1 MTRTQKIAAALILSI
16 AFANNPATAASV
28 LLQSVLDQ
36 LVAEGYP
43 IVYSNDVVLAET
55 RIDLP
60 EITLA
65 ALRAALPEAG
75 LDLQRQGDIYLITP
89 LADRVAHEPGSR
101 SPAPPP
107 EENTT
112 LETIIVTGTRHQ
124 LGQNSKSGSV
134 NTLTSEEMQLT
145 PSLGGD
151 AMRVVTRLP
160 GMSSVG
166 VSAKPQVRGGL
177 ADEVLVRVDG
187 VELFDSYHLADFQS
201 FFSVVDDRTVD
212 AVDVYTGGFP
222 ARYGNRMSG
231 VVDIST
237 RERENVDRT
246 ELGLSAISLFANT
259 SGSFNDGQ
267 TRYLTSARHGNLK
280 YLVNQLN
287 SRVGTPKY
295 YDAYGQISHQLSPDT
310 ALAAGT
316 LLTRDDVSVRDD
328 TQTAN
333 SRVDNRYLWFRLEHQ
348 LTERLSNQNLFTLS
362 WSDRDRKL
370 RDPLEE
376 EDEIAGFLDYD
387 QSVRKYDLRTDFSYE
402 QGDSSDGIRC
412 RSYPGRESRYDST
425 SIADRGDLGELLYG
439 SPFES
444 LRHTDQ
450 PQRLV
455 RRRLLGRRIQGP
467 GRSLRAARH
476 TLGRSGLLRL
486 RLHRSRVAPAW
497 PEVRAH
503 RGADHQGGRG
513 PIPSTGSHSRTARRR
528 RPSDLLQTPAFRSLH
543 ISASSGSPGQGWEL
557 RVDLYRKDYEQTKL
571 RFENMFNPFVM
582 IPELEADR
590 VALAPDRAK
599 ARGVDV
605 EIRKQ
610 LTDGLSA
617 VVRYGYMNAKDR
629 FSDHWITRRWSQ
641 RNTVVTMLAW
651 QRETFSIA
659 AAVTWHSGW
668 HGGTPPAEVSEGETL
683 SVEDIIGNTE
693 LREYFSIDISASR
706 TWQFPRAAVTLFAD
720 VTNVL
725 DRNNVAG
732 VDWDAT
738 EEDGAFIFEPTSDL
752 LLPLIPSA
760 GILITF

>member
-1 MTRTQKIAAALILSI
+1 MTRTHKIAAALILSI
-16 AFANNPATAASV
+16 AFANNPAAAASV

-43 IVYSNDVVLAET
+43 IVYSNDVVLADT
-55 RIDLP
+55 QIDLP

-89 LADRVAHEPGSR
+89 LATRLPSKPESE
-101 SPAPPP
+101 SPSPPP
-107 EENTT
+107 DENTA

-201 FFSVVDDRTVD
+201 FFSVVDDRTID

-287 SRVGTPKY
+287 SRIGTPKY
-295 YDAYGQISHQLSPDT
+295 YDAYGQLSHQVNGST
-310 ALAAGT
+310 AVTAGT

-333 SRVDNRYLWFRLEHQ
+333 SRVDNRYLWFRLDHQ

-370 RDPLEE
+370 RDPVEE
-376 EDEIAGFLDYD
+376 AGEIAGFLDYD
-387 QSVRKYDLRTDFSYE
+387 QSVRKYDLRSDFSYE
-402 QGDSSDGIRC
+402 RGDSLMEFGAELSWA
-412 RSYPGRESRYDST
+412 ESHYDST

-439 SPFES
+439 SPFEAFDIETKPS
-444 LRHTDQ
+444 GWSGGVYWAGEFRVLDGLYVLPGIRWDVQDYYDFGSTDHVSPRLGLRYEPTEALTIRADVGRYHQPEAIHELPVADGRATFSK
-450 PQRLV
+450 PQRSDHFIFGLQW
-455 RRRLLGRRIQGP
+455 L
-467 GRSLRAARH
+467 AR
-476 TLGRSGLLRL
+476 
-486 RLHRSRVAPAW
+486 
-497 PEVRAH
+497 
-503 RGADHQGGRG
+503 
-513 PIPSTGSHSRTARRR
+513 
-528 RPSDLLQTPAFRSLH
+528 
-543 ISASSGSPGQGWEL
+543 QGWEL

>member
-1 MTRTQKIAAALILSI
+1 MTRKQRIALALFLGV
-16 AFANNPATAASV
+16 AFANTPATAAS
-28 LLQSVLDQ
+28 LLLRTVLDQ

-43 IVYSNDVVLAET
+43 IVFSSDVVGPDT
-55 RIDLP
+55 RIEVP

-65 ALRAALPEAG
+65 ALKVALPQAG
-75 LDLQRQGDIYLITP
+75 LDLQRQGDIYLVTP
-89 LADRVAHEPGSR
+89 LTQKVQSPTDPEPS
-101 SPAPPP
+101 AQPP
-107 EENTT
+107 EKNPT

-124 LGQNSKSGSV
+124 LGQNSKTGSV

-151 AMRVVTRLP
+151 AMRVATRLP

-166 VSAKPQVRGGL
+166 VSAKPQIRGGL
-177 ADEVLVRVDG
+177 ADEILVRVDG
-187 VELFDSYHLADFQS
+187 VELFDSYHLADFQN

-231 VVDIST
+231 VMDIST
-237 RERENVDRT
+237 REREAVERT
-246 ELGLSAISLFANT
+246 ELGLSAISVFANT
-259 SGSFNDGQ
+259 SGQLNQGQ
-267 TRYLTSARHGNLK
+267 TRYLASLRHGNLK

-295 YDAYGQISHQLSPDT
+295 YDGYGQLSHQISHDT
-310 ALAAGT
+310 DLAAGT
-316 LLTRDDVSVRDD
+316 LITRDDISVRDD
-328 TQTAN
+328 TQTAE
-333 SRVDNRYLWFRLEHQ
+333 SRVDNRYLWFRLDHR
-348 LTERLSNQNLFTLS
+348 LTDRISNQSLFTLS
-362 WSDRDRKL
+362 WSDRSRKL
-370 RDPLEE
+370 RDPLED

-387 QSVRKYDLRTDFSYE
+387 QNVRKYDLRTDFSYE
-402 QGDSSDGIRC
+402 QGETLMEFGVEASWAK
-412 RSYPGRESRYDST
+412 SRYDST

-439 SPFES
+439 TPFQSFDIETNPSGWSGGAYWAGEFRILEGLYVLPGIRWDVQDYYDFGSTDHASPRLG
-444 LRHTDQ
+444 LRYEPTEALTLRADVGRYHQPEAIHELPAADGRATFSK
-450 PQRLV
+450 PQRSDHF
-455 RRRLLGRRIQGP
+455 IF
-467 GRSLRAARH
+467 
-476 TLGRSGLLRL
+476 GLEWL
-486 RLHRSRVAPAW
+486 
-497 PEVRAH
+497 
-503 RGADHQGGRG
+503 
-513 PIPSTGSHSRTARRR
+513 I
-528 RPSDLLQTPAFRSLH
+528 
-543 ISASSGSPGQGWEL
+543 GQGWEL

-571 RFENMFNPFVM
+571 RYENMFNPFVM

-590 VALAPDRAK
+590 VALDPNRAR
-599 ARGVDV
+599 ARGIDV

-610 LTDGLSA
+610 VTDGLSA

-629 FSDHWITRRWSQ
+629 FSDDWVTRRWSQ

-651 QRETFSIA
+651 QRETFSLA

-668 HGGTPPAEVSEGETL
+668 HGGTPPAEVPEGDTL
-683 SVEDIIGNTE
+683 SVEDIVGNTE
-693 LREYFSIDISASR
+693 LREYFSIDLSASR

-738 EEDGAFIFEPTSDL
+738 EEDGVYSFEQTSDL

>member
-1 MTRTQKIAAALILSI
+1 MTRAQKIAAALMLSI
-16 AFANNPATAASV
+16 LIANNPASAASL

-36 LVAEGYP
+36 LVADGYP
-43 IVYSNDVVLAET
+43 IVYSNDVVLPET
-55 RIDLP
+55 RVELP
-60 EITLA
+60 EITVP

-89 LADRVAHEPGSR
+89 LANRVTLEPESD

-107 EENTT
+107 EASTT
-112 LETIIVTGTRHQ
+112 LETIIVTGTRHR

-134 NTLTSEEMQLT
+134 STLTSEEMQLT

-237 RERENVDRT
+237 RERENVQRT

-259 SGSFNDGQ
+259 SGSVNDGQ
-267 TRYLTSARHGNLK
+267 TRYLTSLRHGNLK
-280 YLVNQLN
+280 FVINQLN

-295 YDAYGQISHQLSPDT
+295 YDGYGQISHQLSPDT

-348 LTERLSNQNLFTLS
+348 LTERLSNQSLFTLS
-362 WSDRDRKL
+362 WSDRHRKL

-387 QSVRKYDLRTDFSYE
+387 QNVRKYDLRTDFSYE
-402 QGDSSDGIRC
+402 Q
-412 RSYPGRESRYDST
+412 RETLMEFGAEASWAKSRYDSA
-425 SIADRGDLGELLYG
+425 SIADRGDLGQLLYG

-444 LRHTDQ
+444 FDIQTNPSGWSGGIYWAGEFRILDGLFVLPGIRWDIQDYYDFGSTDHASPRLGLRYEPTDALTLRADVGRYHQ
-450 PQRLV
+450 PEAIHELPVADGRATFSKPQRSDHFI
-455 RRRLLGRRIQGP
+455 LGLEWLIGN
-467 GRSLRAARH
+467 
-476 TLGRSGLLRL
+476 
-486 RLHRSRVAPAW
+486 
-497 PEVRAH
+497 
-503 RGADHQGGRG
+503 
-513 PIPSTGSHSRTARRR
+513 
-528 RPSDLLQTPAFRSLH
+528 
-543 ISASSGSPGQGWEL
+543 GWEL
-557 RVDLYRKDYEQTKL
+557 RADLYRKDYDQTKQ
-571 RFENMFNPFVM
+571 RYENMFNPFVM

-590 VALAPDRAK
+590 VALDPHRAR
-599 ARGVDV
+599 ARGLDL

-617 VVRYGYMNAKDR
+617 VMRYGYMNAEDR
-629 FSDHWITRRWSQ
+629 FIDDWVTRRWSQ
-641 RNTVVTMLAW
+641 RNTWVTMLAW
-651 QRETFSIA
+651 QRETFSLA

-668 HGGTPPAEVSEGETL
+668 HGGTPPTEVPEGDTL
-683 SVEDIIGNTE
+683 SVEDVVGNTE
-693 LREYFSIDISASR
+693 LRAYFSIDLSASR
-706 TWQFPRAAVTLFAD
+706 TWRFPRAAVTLFAD

-725 DRNNVAG
+725 DRKNVAG

-738 EEDGAFIFEPTSDL
+738 EENGVFVFESTSDL